1 MYQRNRLTIL
11 VVPVTPHDPMSTNGM
26 PINVDVIVPVHNA
39 EETVKET
46 VHSALNQWIPRRLL
60 TGSDSTLSNVDID
73 VAVCCHDDG
82 STDDSLR
89 ILKEIKACHEQQST
103 ATNGNPGTSN
113 SNDTTER
120 SQDGAVP
127 GGRRIRTR
135 LLIGSNADGVA
146 RGAGFARNRA
156 AKLRSRSKDGD
167 NSATTSF
174 MCLLD
179 SDDIMHHSR
188 IAEQLNVMLSIPQ
201 DDAGGTRDRTLLGC
215 TFDRKPAGST
225 WHYSEWA
232 NGLTDE
238 RLFLE
243 RYREVT
249 LLQPTWFLTRSRFE
263 QLGGYVEA
271 PHPNHQDSMKNERL
285 EETDAK
291 IDAPSERYRLIHP
304 IHDNA
309 HTLRLAEDLR
319 FFHEHLRASG
329 LLKLYRHGPSD
340 EPLVTYRHRAGQSQS
355 SSTPRKLL
363 LNLRVMAFKDNV
375 LRVDP
380 RWADGFVIWG
390 AGRDGKD
397 FFKSLSPDIRARV
410 RCFADVDEKKIT
422 AGFYAN
428 ADLGAKVPIVHFSL
442 LAADPNVRNDHAGA
456 DADADADLSFG
467 RISKKRKKVGDVDV
481 AVDTIG
487 NGNGDSCGV
496 LAGKRARTETAF
508 DNATEEDTTARRP
521 KKRQRKLHN
530 LGPKEK
536 KKLDIESLPGLPVVV
551 CVAMYRTNGVLE
563 SNVRSIGRVEGETL
577 WHFS

>member
-1 MYQRNRLTIL
+1 
-11 VVPVTPHDPMSTNGM
+11 MSTNGM

-60 TGSDSTLSNVDID
+60 TSSDGTLSNVDID

-89 ILKEIKACHEQQST
+89 ILKEIKACHEHQST
-103 ATNGNPGTSN
+103 ATNGNPGTRN
-113 SNDTTER
+113 NDDPSER
-120 SQDGAVP
+120 SQDGTIP

-156 AKLRSRSKDGD
+156 AELRCHSNDSD
-167 NSATTSF
+167 NSVTTSF
-174 MCLLD
+174 LCLLD
-179 SDDIMHHSR
+179 SDDIMHHNR
-188 IAEQLNVMLSIPQ
+188 IAEQLNVMLSTPQ
-201 DDAGGTRDRTLLGC
+201 DDVEDTRDRTLLGC
-215 TFDRKPAGST
+215 TFDRIPAGST

-238 RLFLE
+238 RLLLE

-271 PHPNHQDSMKNERL
+271 PHPNHQDSMKNEPL
-285 EETDAK
+285 EETGAK
-291 IDAPSERYRLIHP
+291 DNISDAPSECYRLIHP

-340 EPLVTYRHRAGQSQS
+340 KPLVTYRHRVGQSQS

-363 LNLRVMAFKDNV
+363 LNLRVMAFEDNI
-375 LRVDP
+375 LRVHP

-397 FFKSLSPDIRARV
+397 FFKSLSPGIRARV
-410 RCFADVDEKKIT
+410 QCFADVDEKKIT

-428 ADLGAKVPIVHFSL
+428 PDLGAKIPIVHFSL
-442 LAADPNVRNDHAGA
+442 LATDPNVRSDHA
-456 DADADADLSFG
+456 DADAHADLSFG
-467 RISKKRKKVGDVDV
+467 RISKNRKKGGDVNV
-481 AVDTIG
+481 EVDTIS
-487 NGNGDSCGV
+487 NGSGSFCGV
-496 LAGKRARTETAF
+496 LAGKRARTETTV
-508 DNATEEDTTARRP
+508 DDATEEDITARRP

-530 LGPKEK
+530 LGPKDA
-536 KKLDIESLPGLPVVV
+536 KKLDVESLPGLPVVV

-563 SNVRSIGRVEGETL
+563 SNVRSIGRIEGETL